1 MKQPDLARFDPKYK
15 VKPEEV
21 HMQGLPAI
29 ETPPLLASATTP
41 NPPGTTG
48 TDKGINNKVETKQ
61 DTMTPGNRDTTVPL
75 IDEIRHAVKEL
86 GKEAATYRFTKTEK
100 DALKDLVY
108 IYRRQGLKTSENE
121 IARIAINWLFDDN
134 KTSGEQS
141 IIYLVLQALRQ

>member
-21 HMQGLPAI
+21 HMEGLPTI
-29 ETPPLLASATTP
+29 ETPPSVASASSP
-41 NPPGTTG
+41 NIPEKTKTA
-48 TDKGINNKVETKQ
+48 KVINTKVETDKV
-61 DTMTPGNRDTTVPL
+61 TMTPSNRDTTVPL

-108 IYRRQGLKTSENE
+108 IYGRQGMKTSENE
-121 IARIAINWLFDDN
+121 IVRIAINWLFEDN

-141 IIYLVLQALRQ
+141 IIYLVLKALRE

>member
-29 ETPPLLASATTP
+29 ETPPPPASATSPNTP
-41 NPPGTTG
+41 GITK
-48 TDKGINNKVETKQ
+48 TDNVIGNKVETNQ
-61 DTMTPGNRDTTVPL
+61 DTMTPGNRDTMLPL

-100 DALKDLVY
+100 DALRDLVY
-108 IYRRQGLKTSENE
+108 IYGRQGLKTSENE
-121 IARIAINWLFDDN
+121 IARIAINWLFEDN